1 MGQGR
6 SHRGAAKRILVVLQ
20 HIIGVAR
27 AKGVS
32 GDDGE
37 ADGGECEAARR
48 ASVLGEDT
56 AGGKQVEESLDDGGV
71 QVARVGAS
79 DQSLVGTPRHMMA
92 VSAMGTEIMFASSII
107 TRRASMGRI
116 YRLGRLLRP
125 FSKVSP

>member
-20 HIIGVAR
+20 HLIGVAR

-32 GDDGE
+32 
-37 ADGGECEAARR
+37 
-48 ASVLGEDT
+48 
-56 AGGKQVEESLDDGGV
+56 GGKQVEESLDDGGV

-79 DQSLVGTPRHMMA
+79 DQSLVGTPRRMMA